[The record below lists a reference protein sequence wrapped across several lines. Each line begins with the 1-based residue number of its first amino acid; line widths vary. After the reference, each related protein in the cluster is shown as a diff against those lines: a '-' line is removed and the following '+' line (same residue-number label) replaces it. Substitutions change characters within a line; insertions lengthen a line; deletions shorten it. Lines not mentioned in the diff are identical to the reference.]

1 MFALELGGPVMRKLR
16 LGFVAVLVILL
27 AVPKL
32 AQAQASAIAGV
43 VKDTSDAVL
52 PGVTVEA
59 ASPELI
65 EKVRTAITDERGLYS
80 IVDLRPGVYSVTFSL
95 PGFSIIKRE
104 GLELPASFT
113 ATVNAELTVGS
124 LEETITVSGAS
135 PVVEVQSARK
145 AVSLERALLD
155 AIPSGR
161 TAQAYGQLVPGIVNA
176 APDVGGAH
184 AISQVGM
191 TIRGNAGKETTVML
205 DGIQLNGACGNGSTQ
220 AYSNT
225 QSYEEMVFLTSG
237 AGAEVSS
244 PGVLQNMIPR
254 QGGNE
259 MHGSLNWVYSNRNWQ
274 AADLTP
280 DLIAQGLVQGNS
292 LYALGNLEGGVGGK
306 FIQDRF
312 WWFSA
317 ARRQYAYNQVPDTQ
331 YPDGSPGISED
342 TVKNLS
348 LRLTSQLTRQNKLT
362 AYVDRVSKEIGHD
375 MLAGYDPV
383 TASRVWEPSKLYQQ
397 AQAKWTSTLSS
408 SAMLEV
414 GYAQYQA
421 YRHTTYQPGIEPPYG
436 SPEWFARAVHVDTS
450 TGRTWHAAPGGNY
463 YLMPTR
469 KFFSGIASYVT
480 GSHNLRFGV
489 QNNWGFLEQGT
500 TLNAALRQ
508 TYQNLVPVSVQVYNT
523 PERDRFTQNYSW
535 GIFGQDTWRLS
546 RTTIS
551 YGLRWDAFQS
561 SISAEQSGQGVFVPE
576 RTFGPEKMPPWKNLE
591 PRFSVTY
598 DLSGTGTTAVK
609 FSANKYVLS
618 ATNGIAA
625 ALNPMRLQSAS
636 LNWTDLNG
644 DDIAQGSRG
653 CVYLTA
659 GCEMNFAQLP
669 ATFGLIAQGCT
680 TIYSEGS
687 IPCGTDQADPNI
699 KRDTE
704 VAYALGVQHQL
715 FPGFALNG
723 NYYYNRFYNLR
734 QTNNL
739 LQTPA
744 DYTPVQIA
752 SPLDGSVITV
762 YNVSPAKQSAV
773 RNLLTSS
780 DTAKMWNHSFEVGFN
795 ARLPRGASLFGGL
808 SSDRTL
814 VVQCDITDNPNRL
827 NYCDQT
833 KSGIPFNT
841 QFKIAGSVPLPWDLQ
856 GGASFQTYRYL
867 YGIGAPSITFA
878 GSTVWQ
884 ITRTTRYPADCKGPC
899 TPGGLVNPNQTVA
912 MLNVP
917 LQPQGT
923 TPSGRINQLDLT
935 IGRWVRFRSLRFKPE
950 VSLFNAINNR
960 ATLNVRS
967 QNFLT
972 SSYLQPSEVL
982 QPRLVRI
989 GVQVNW

>member
-1 MFALELGGPVMRKLR
+1 MSRYRPGSIVV
-16 LGFVAVLVILL
+16 VAVACLMCLPAIVY
-27 AVPKL
+27 
-32 AQAQASAIAGV
+32 AQASVISGV
-43 VKDTSDAVL
+43 VKDASGAVL

-65 EKVRTAITDERGLYS
+65 EKVRSVVTDERGLYS

-95 PGFSIIKRE
+95 PGFSTTKRD
-104 GLELPASFT
+104 GLELPASFN
-113 ATVNAELTVGS
+113 ATVNAELKVGA
-124 LEETITVSGAS
+124 LEETITVSGSS
-135 PVVEVQSARK
+135 PVVDVQSAKK
-145 AVSLERALLD
+145 AVALERELLD
-155 AIPSGR
+155 ALPTGR
-161 TAQAYGQLVPGIVNA
+161 TAQAFGQLIPGIINA
-176 APDVGGAH
+176 APDVGGSRAM
-184 AISQVGM
+184 SQVGM
-191 TIRGNAGKETTVML
+191 TIRGNSGKETTVML

-225 QSYEEMVFLTSG
+225 LSYEEMVFITTG
-237 AGAEVSS
+237 AGADVSS
-244 PGVLQNMIPR
+244 PGIVQNMIPR
-254 QGGNE
+254 QGGND
-259 MHGSLNWVYSNRNWQ
+259 MHGQVNWMYANRNWQ

-280 DLIAQGLVQGNS
+280 ALIARGLQQGNK

-306 FIQDRF
+306 FIQDKL

-317 ARRQYAYNQVPDTQ
+317 ARRQYAYNQVPDTR
-331 YPDGSPGISED
+331 YRDGSPGISED

-348 LRLTSQLTRQNKLT
+348 LRITSQVTQKNKLT

-375 MLAGYDPV
+375 MMAGFEPE

-397 AQAKWTSTLSS
+397 AQAKWTSPVSNAFL
-408 SAMLEV
+408 LEV

-436 SPEWFARAVHVDTS
+436 SPEWFAAAVRVDNS
-450 TGRTWHAAPGGNY
+450 TGRTWAAAPGGNY

-469 KFFSGIASYVT
+469 KFFSGIGSYVT
-480 GSHNLRFGV
+480 GTHNFRFGV

-508 TYQNLVPVSVQVYNT
+508 TYQNLVPVSVQIYNT
-523 PERDRFTQNYSW
+523 PERDRFTQNYAW
-535 GIFGQDTWRLS
+535 GIFGQDTWRFNRVSLA
-546 RTTIS
+546 

-561 SISAEQSGQGVFVPE
+561 SIAKQESGQGVFVPL
-576 RTFGPEKMPPWKNLE
+576 RTFGPEKMPPWKNFQ
-591 PRFSVTY
+591 PRFSLTY
-598 DLSGTGTTAVK
+598 DLFGTGKTALK

-625 ALNPMRLQSAS
+625 GLNPMRLQSAS

-669 ATFGLIAQGCT
+669 ANFGLITPGCT
-680 TIYSEGS
+680 TIYSS
-687 IPCGTDQADPNI
+687 PDTVPCGTDQADPNI

-704 VAYALGVQHQL
+704 IAYALSAQHEV
-715 FPGFALNG
+715 FPGFAING
-723 NYYYNRFYNLR
+723 GYYYTRFYNLR

-739 LQTPA
+739 LQTFA
-744 DYTPVQIA
+744 DYTPVDIA
-752 SPLDGSVITV
+752 SPLDGSVVTV

-780 DTAKMWNHSFEVGFN
+780 DDARMWNNFFEFGFN
-795 ARLPRGASLFGGL
+795 ARLSQRASLFGGIATE
-808 SSDRTL
+808 RTL
-814 VVQCDITDNPNRL
+814 VVQCDVTDNPNRL
-827 NYCDQT
+827 TNCDQT

-841 QFKIAGSVPLPWDLQ
+841 QFKIAGSFRLPWTLE
-856 GGASFQTYRYL
+856 GGVAFQSYSYL
-867 YGIGAPSITFA
+867 FGTGVPSATFA

-917 LQPQGT
+917 LAPQGT
-923 TPSGRINQLDLT
+923 TPSDRINQLDVT
-935 IGRWVRFRSLRFKPE
+935 VGRWLRFRSTSIKPE
-950 VSLFNAINNR
+950 LSLFNLTNNR
-960 ATLNVRS
+960 AMLSVRS

-972 SSYLQPSEVL
+972 SSYMQPSQVL
-982 QPRLVRI
+982 QPRIVRI
-989 GVQVNW
+989 GLQVKW